1 MLQNQTESRTLK
13 TVIIGRKDS
22 IDTIKELESLL
33 ATLDIKTEFIFITQ
47 MQKPDARNYLT
58 KGKFLE
64 LQQYVQNGSIDV
76 ISVDDEMKFSQIR
89 NMQQACKIPV
99 LDRPRI
105 ILEIFAKRATTK
117 EGKIQVEI
125 ATLQRRKAE
134 LIDQHSSLD
143 QQAGFIGGKGPG
155 EKKIELNRRQL
166 YQRLKKLKIA
176 LQKIEK
182 QRHTTRNQRISS
194 SLFIVSL
201 VGYTNAGKSTLFNCL
216 TKEELPTDNLLF
228 HTLDTRTRKG
238 FLNPSIGEILFNDTV
253 GFIRKL
259 PHELIEAFKS
269 TLEEILLSDLIL
281 KVIDVS
287 DPQCIHHYET
297 VNQTLSDLGA
307 DNIHSILVLNKMDA
321 IHPDVSIDKLRES
334 TPQEII
340 SISALHNQGI
350 EELKEAIHN
359 SIISL

>member
-1 MLQNQTESRTLK
+1 MLQNPIEDKVLK
-13 TVIIGRKDS
+13 TVIVGRKNS

-33 ATLDIKTEFIFITQ
+33 TTLHIKTEFIFITH

-58 KGKFLE
+58 KGKLLE
-64 LQQYVQNGSIDV
+64 LQQYVQNASIDV

-105 ILEIFAKRATTK
+105 ILDIFAKRATTK

-182 QRHTTRNQRISS
+182 QRHTTRSKRISS

-216 TKEELPTDNLLF
+216 TKEDLPTDNLLF

-238 FLNPSIGEILFNDTV
+238 FLNSSIGEILFNDTV

-297 VNQTLSDLGA
+297 VNQTLLDLGA
-307 DNIHSILVLNKMDA
+307 DKISSLLVLNKIDS
-321 IHPDVSIDKLRES
+321 IHPDVVIDKF
-334 TPQEII
+334 QETTSQKII
-340 SISALHNQGI
+340 PISALHTHGI
-350 EELKEAIHN
+350 EELKESIHN
-359 SIISL
+359 NIISL

>member
-1 MLQNQTESRTLK
+1 MLQNPIESKTLK
-13 TVIIGRKDS
+13 TVVVGRKDS

-33 ATLDIKTEFIFITQ
+33 TTLHIKTEFIFITPIA
-47 MQKPDARNYLT
+47 KPDARNYLT
-58 KGKFLE
+58 KGKLLE

-89 NMQQACKIPV
+89 NMQQLCKIPV

-182 QRHTTRNQRISS
+182 QRHTIRSKRISS

-216 TKEELPTDNLLF
+216 TKEDLPTDNLLF

-297 VNQTLSDLGA
+297 VNQTLLDLGA
-307 DNIHSILVLNKMDA
+307 DKIRSLLVLNKIDSM
-321 IHPDVSIDKLRES
+321 HSGVSIEKFSENTL
-334 TPQEII
+334 QKII
-340 SISALHNQGI
+340 PISALHSQGI
-350 EELKEAIHN
+350 DELKEAIHN